1 MATRA
6 EVFRSEVER
15 SGPKRPRR
23 PRRPPRNA
31 PVDTAAPGVSATDRR
46 APSPHHESKVA
57 ARKATYVLE
66 DSATTPARR
75 STRKASNRQRTDVK
89 MTKKRRIAF
98 SRPSAPQAKRGR

>member
-15 SGPKRPRR
+15 SGPKRPAR

-31 PVDTAAPGVSATDRR
+31 PVDTAEPGVSATDRKG
-46 APSPHHESKVA
+46 PSPHRESKVA
-57 ARKATYVLE
+57 DRKAAYVLE

-89 MTKKRRIAF
+89 MIKKRRVSL